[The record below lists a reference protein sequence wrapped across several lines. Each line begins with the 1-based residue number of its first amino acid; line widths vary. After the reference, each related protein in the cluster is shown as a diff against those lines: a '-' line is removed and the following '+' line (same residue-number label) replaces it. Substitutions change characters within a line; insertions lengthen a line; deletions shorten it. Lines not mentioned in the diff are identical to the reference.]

1 MSAQQDSI
9 DLVRSAAAAAERIG
23 AADPIVYDV
32 SVPMAIC
39 DAMLIVSS
47 SNERQTLAIADEIEK
62 DVYLRG
68 GGREPRD
75 VEGRD
80 QGRWVLLDYGDVL
93 IHVMLRDVRDFYGLE
108 RLWGDC
114 PEIVLGLPYPVR
126 ATDAGGAGDGVSD
139 ASIDDGGDG
148 HQDASASDVATAD
161 VRPKAPDD

>member
-1 MSAQQDSI
+1 MTAQRESI
-9 DLVRSAAAAAERIG
+9 DAVRIAAAAADRIR
-23 AADPIVYDV
+23 AEDPVAYDV

-62 DVYLRG
+62 DLYLKC

-93 IHVMLRDVRDFYGLE
+93 VHVMLRDVRDFYGLE

-114 PEIVLGLPYPVR
+114 PEIGLDLPER
-126 ATDAGGAGDGVSD
+126 SGAGDVGGS
-139 ASIDDGGDG
+139 AKAADD
-148 HQDASASDVATAD
+148 
-161 VRPKAPDD
+161 